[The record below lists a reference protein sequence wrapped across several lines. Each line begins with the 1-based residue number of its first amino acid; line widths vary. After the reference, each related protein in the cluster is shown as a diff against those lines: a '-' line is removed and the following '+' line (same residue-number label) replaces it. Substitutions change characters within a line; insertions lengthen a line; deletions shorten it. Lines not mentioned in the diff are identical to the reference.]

1 MKHGGEAR
9 KLSQDL
15 QEIIAQLRI
24 HHNVHDNT
32 NNQDDE
38 GEETNEQI
46 VARLAREQ
54 QLQRPRAASHARRP
68 PILGH
73 RNGGNGRGNGRGR
86 SFGDRESKRAKSDE
100 KDDPEQHWND
110 GNQRRGRYAW
120 NHPNEERF
128 GKLKFSIPMFDGGSN
143 PEAYLTWELKIDKIF
158 HMYNYSKEKKMTMA
172 ALEFDDYAL
181 IWWEQ
186 LLSDI
191 ENSGQGDVR
200 SWAEMKR
207 EMRGRFVPKYYRR
220 DFFDKLHNLRQ
231 GNLFV
236 EDYYREMEKTIIR
249 ANVYEDEEQ
258 SITRFMF
265 GLHHNVQRIVEF
277 Q

>member
-54 QLQRPRAASHARRP
+54 QLQRPRASSHARRP

-73 RNGGNGRGNGRGR
+73 RNGGNGHGNGRGR
-86 SFGDRESKRAKSDE
+86 SFGDRESERAKSDE

-110 GNQRRGRYAW
+110 GNQRRGCYA
-120 NHPNEERF
+120 
-128 GKLKFSIPMFDGGSN
+128 
-143 PEAYLTWELKIDKIF
+143 
-158 HMYNYSKEKKMTMA
+158 
-172 ALEFDDYAL
+172 
-181 IWWEQ
+181 
-186 LLSDI
+186 
-191 ENSGQGDVR
+191 
-200 SWAEMKR
+200 
-207 EMRGRFVPKYYRR
+207 
-220 DFFDKLHNLRQ
+220 
-231 GNLFV
+231 
-236 EDYYREMEKTIIR
+236 
-249 ANVYEDEEQ
+249 
-258 SITRFMF
+258 
-265 GLHHNVQRIVEF
+265 
-277 Q
+277 